1 MVMDKYSFTDVEE
14 ICKVLVG
21 RRIVEARMVSGSDL
35 IELSREAYDRINNID
50 NVGVLTL
57 DNGIQLFIEGNAGC
71 GGCSSGWYDVS
82 KVATTN
88 NAIMGVRVEYT
99 DKDGYETMYRLF
111 VFSENEEVNAAVV
124 EGSDGNG
131 YYGTGFYVY
140 VLPMTIDGS
149 VVDKNVPAIE
159 WKSVE

>member
-1 MVMDKYSFTDVEE
+1 MDKYSFTDVEE
-14 ICKVLVG
+14 IRKVLVG
-21 RRIVEARMVSGSDL
+21 RRIVEARKVDSS
-35 IELSREAYDRINNID
+35 ELLEMSREAYDRINNID
-50 NVGVLTL
+50 GVGVLTL

-71 GGCSSGWYDVS
+71 GGCSAGWYEVS
-82 KVATTN
+82 DVATTN
-88 NAIMGVRVEYT
+88 NAIMGVRAEYA
-99 DKDGYETMYRLF
+99 DRGGYETSYRLF
-111 VFSENEEVNAAVV
+111 VFSDNEQVNAV
-124 EGSDGNG
+124 EVDGSDGNG